1 MITLSKT
8 NLKTLRSQLDAQI
21 ADTLRNDPSL
31 TYPAAAVRFG
41 VSRHW
46 ITSVAKRYDIHRP
59 TGRKPKAV
67 K

>member
-1 MITLSKT
+1 MDTLSKT

-31 TYPAAAVRFG
+31 TYPAAALRFG

-46 ITSVAKRYDIHRP
+46 ITSVVKRHGIHRT
-59 TGRKPKAV
+59 TGRKPKVV